1 MSTLLRMR
9 GLGAASPEPD
19 VTGETTEDCQRALQ
33 RDQLGWIVGWELALK
48 SPFCRELYR
57 RMPSTPAARA
67 ALDIAFHDLYAQDLG
82 LPLAYGMGVLQTALA
97 IAIIV
102 GFKTNIS
109 YLIGFVIHGL
119 STLSTIGR
127 LIDPYGPGNHLFMTA
142 VPVLA
147 GMWLLYVMRDAD
159 VKLSVDAMRR
169 TASD

>member
-1 MSTLLRMR
+1 MSEANLEKLQTPLLILRVTIGVFLLQWGVEKLVM
-9 GLGAASPEPD
+9 PEYTQMIFKTFYF
-19 VTGETTEDCQRALQ
+19 VEG
-33 RDQLGWIVGWELALK
+33 
-48 SPFCRELYR
+48 
-57 RMPSTPAARA
+57 
-67 ALDIAFHDLYAQDLG
+67 LG

-159 VKLSVDAMRR
+159 VKLSVDAMRK